1 METEPGEGVWTEG
14 GKKKRMRGQMV
25 GKGYLFVSEST
36 GSPMPNSALNI
47 TGGVRADVWKRRIV
61 HIIKQK
67 QTHNDMMNSSTHKEL
82 RVMHK
87 HTHTGKPLTY
97 WSPVGTSKM

>member
-1 METEPGEGVWTEG
+1 METEPGEGVRTEG
-14 GKKKRMRGQMV
+14 GKKKRTRGQMV
-25 GKGYLFVSEST
+25 GKGYLLVSEST

-87 HTHTGKPLTY
+87 HTHRKTAYVLV
-97 WSPVGTSKM
+97 SSRNQ